1 MRGEERGIIGFPEKL
16 FGFGAIGI
24 GADRDRVDIGA
35 LIGAIIVHPPST
47 RPTIGCLQWS
57 GLFGIGLKPV
67 QLFGI
72 GSGGYSRESPAP
84 GGLNLLL
91 RGAANKPVQLFVL
104 FEAPRISVF
113 VPKKNKKRCFL
124 LLTRVAMTATYNEST
139 EKEAAMAED
148 KLVYVTVKV
157 WVTPDSDE
165 QDVINEA
172 HYEFRHSEI
181 RGSEIIEVETPEWWK
196 YHRKF

>member
-72 GSGGYSRESPAP
+72 GSGGTLEKVQPPEDSTSSSGVLRTNLYNCSFSSKLPGSPCSFQ
-84 GGLNLLL
+84 
-91 RGAANKPVQLFVL
+91 KKIKKMLFVVDQGRNDCYL
-104 FEAPRISVF
+104 
-113 VPKKNKKRCFL
+113 
-124 LLTRVAMTATYNEST
+124 
-139 EKEAAMAED
+139 
-148 KLVYVTVKV
+148 
-157 WVTPDSDE
+157 
-165 QDVINEA
+165 
-172 HYEFRHSEI
+172 
-181 RGSEIIEVETPEWWK
+181 
-196 YHRKF
+196 

>member
-35 LIGAIIVHPPST
+35 VIGAIIVHPPST

-72 GSGGYSRESPAP
+72 GSGGTLEKIQPPEDTTSTSGVLRTNPYNCSCYSKHPGSPYSFQ
-84 GGLNLLL
+84 
-91 RGAANKPVQLFVL
+91 K
-104 FEAPRISVF
+104 S
-113 VPKKNKKRCFL
+113 C
-124 LLTRVAMTATYNEST
+124 
-139 EKEAAMAED
+139 
-148 KLVYVTVKV
+148 
-157 WVTPDSDE
+157 
-165 QDVINEA
+165 
-172 HYEFRHSEI
+172 
-181 RGSEIIEVETPEWWK
+181 
-196 YHRKF
+196 

>member
-35 LIGAIIVHPPST
+35 VIGAIIVHPPST

-72 GSGGYSRESPAP
+72 GSGRGYSREDPAP
-84 GGLNLLL
+84 GGYNLHL
-91 RGAANKPVQLFVL
+91 RGAANKPVQLFML

-113 VPKKNKKRCFL
+113 VPKK
-124 LLTRVAMTATYNEST
+124 LLTRVAIVAICNKS
-139 EKEAAMAED
+139 
-148 KLVYVTVKV
+148 
-157 WVTPDSDE
+157 
-165 QDVINEA
+165 
-172 HYEFRHSEI
+172 
-181 RGSEIIEVETPEWWK
+181 IERRTICVS
-196 YHRKF
+196 